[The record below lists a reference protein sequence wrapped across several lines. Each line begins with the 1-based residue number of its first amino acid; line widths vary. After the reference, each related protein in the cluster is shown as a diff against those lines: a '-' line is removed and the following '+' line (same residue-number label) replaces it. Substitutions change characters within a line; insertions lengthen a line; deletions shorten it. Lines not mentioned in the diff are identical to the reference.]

1 VTLPRSCGYTVLDT
15 TAVSIAFFIRH
26 GKASAFS
33 STVGYD
39 QLSAPGVEQS
49 EQLGEWMAR
58 TGLAAD
64 VVFVGPRKRHAQ
76 TLDAVVRVLGT
87 HGLAL
92 PAPTLL
98 PELDEHD
105 GISLVLKLLPVL
117 AADDPE
123 LKRILDTM
131 TKAGQPS
138 PDAVLAA
145 FKRITRRWVR
155 GEVGHDDVESWPS
168 FRARVA
174 RGMARI
180 AEVGRGKTALVFTSA
195 GAVAAAT
202 AEALGVTDEERVL
215 DLSWS
220 LYNGSLTELDFTG
233 ERWGLRSFNGTAHLQ
248 PRLITS
254 V

>member
-1 VTLPRSCGYTVLDT
+1 MLDT
-15 TAVSIAFFIRH
+15 SAVSIAIFVRH

-33 STVGYD
+33 TTGYD
-39 QLSAPGVEQS
+39 QLSPPGVEQS
-49 EQLGEWMAR
+49 EQLGAWMAR
-58 TGLAAD
+58 TDLVAD
-64 VVFVGPRKRHAQ
+64 AVFVGPRKRHAQ
-76 TLDAVVRVLGT
+76 TLEAVVRVLAS
-87 HGLAL
+87 HGRTL

-105 GISLVLKLLPVL
+105 GISLVFKLLPVL
-117 AADDPE
+117 AAEDPE
-123 LKRILDTM
+123 LGRIVESM
-131 TKAGQPS
+131 SSAGQPS

-145 FKRITRRWVR
+145 FKRITRRWVK
-155 GEVGHDDVESWPS
+155 GEVGHDDVESWAS

-174 RGMARI
+174 RAMTRI

-233 ERWGLRSFNGTAHLQ
+233 ERWGLRSFNATAHLEK
-248 PRLITS
+248 RLITS